1 MFLPQLEP
9 VQVRLAA
16 GSQEEDCGCVR
27 KLPLLLY
34 AWKNAHQLIV
44 RLIAIV
50 NHMKSWWAVNFGSG
64 QMLCVPTNPLFTIF
78 KKEYDRPV
86 IPSSNSLCR
95 VKWSTRRLL
104 WLFAELTLPP
114 PLSINWLRRESW
126 IQSTWNPSEIWPPA
140 GMGGRGLF
148 PRFVIPDR
156 RQVALTNMLMTRWL
170 NRGKTQTV
178 WEPRRFHF
186 NPSAFECGF

>member
-104 WLFAELTLPP
+104 WPFAELTLPSP
-114 PLSINWLRRESW
+114 PHSP
-126 IQSTWNPSEIWPPA
+126 STDCDVKVGSNQ
-140 GMGGRGLF
+140 RGTHLKS
-148 PRFVIPDR
+148 DR
-156 RQVALTNMLMTRWL
+156 RR
-170 NRGKTQTV
+170 V
-178 WEPRRFHF
+178 WEGVVCFPGSLSPIADRWRW
-186 NPSAFECGF
+186 PIC